1 MTSEGGRRIHFWYL
15 VIFSIESSTTFLR
28 IYCESGRVRAEA
40 QTCGHCWKF
49 GRGQTGPG
57 EPRRDP
63 RWNGTDQVG
72 AGIVRSCR
80 SPSVRR
86 GRQMACS
93 SPVQGVEDPRTELD
107 VGFYRVN
114 EGESLDP
121 FSRKPIFF
129 YHNQPLA

>member
-1 MTSEGGRRIHFWYL
+1 MTAEGRRRIHFWYL

-49 GRGQTGPG
+49 GRGRTGPS

-80 SPSVRR
+80 SPSGAVAVVRWR
-86 GRQMACS
+86 AAPPFKAWRTR
-93 SPVQGVEDPRTELD
+93 VQ
-107 VGFYRVN
+107 N
-114 EGESLDP
+114 
-121 FSRKPIFF
+121 
-129 YHNQPLA
+129 